1 MAVQWLTMKARL
13 LIGSVVGGVLIT
25 LLSGL
30 LRNTPEMLVGA
41 EHFGYPFPWLRRVV
55 YPGAPLE
62 VPPEY
67 YVNLIVDVVIW
78 AMIVGVILVVLM
90 RRKK

>member
-1 MAVQWLTMKARL
+1 MKTKL
-13 LIGSVVGGVLIT
+13 VIGSVVGGILIT

-30 LRNTPEMLVGA
+30 LRNTPAMLVGA
-41 EHFGYPFPWLRRVV
+41 EHYGYPLPWLRQVV

-67 YVNLIVDVVIW
+67 YLNLVVDVVVW
-78 AMIVGVILVVLM
+78 AVIVGIILFVLM
-90 RRKK
+90 RRKKK

>member
-1 MAVQWLTMKARL
+1 MKAKL

-30 LRNTPEMLVGA
+30 LPNTPEMLVGA
-41 EHFGYPFPWLRRVV
+41 EHFGFPLPWLRRVV

-67 YVNLIVDVVIW
+67 YANLAVDIVVW
-78 AMIVGVILVVLM
+78 ALVVGVILFILT
-90 RRKK
+90 RRKKK